1 VTVIFQ
7 TRTRDRWTVQC
18 TTLLLGGKA
27 ASEQHGSDYK
37 TRSCATADGPRDAMC
52 QSKLCQLLQHNSV
65 ETSCTTNPEQIEV
78 MELEGYS
85 RQMCNKLCACSHD
98 AVDRRKCNSQA
109 RPSTNLLI
117 TSSTCRSETVTSPQF
132 AAKFQREVPL
142 FWTCPNFLIT
152 QFRISKEAAMPKN
165 TALSI

>member
-1 VTVIFQ
+1 MT
-7 TRTRDRWTVQC
+7 DGQC
-18 TTLLLGGKA
+18 NARRCSLAGRPQANSMEAIIRQEAVL
-27 ASEQHGSDYK
+27 
-37 TRSCATADGPRDAMC
+37 PRDAMC

-109 RPSTNLLI
+109 RPSTSLLI
-117 TSSTCRSETVTSPQF
+117 TSSTCQSETVTSPQF

-142 FWTCPNFLIT
+142 FWRYPNFLIT

>member
-37 TRSCATADGPRDAMC
+37 TRSCATADAMC

-109 RPSTNLLI
+109 RPSTNLVDYIIDLPKRNCHK
-117 TSSTCRSETVTSPQF
+117 STVCGKVPEGSTVILDIPEF
-132 AAKFQREVPL
+132 PY
-142 FWTCPNFLIT
+142 
-152 QFRISKEAAMPKN
+152 N
-165 TALSI
+165 TV

>member
-1 VTVIFQ
+1 VT
-7 TRTRDRWTVQC
+7 DGQC
-18 TTLLLGGKA
+18 NARRCCLAGRPQ
-27 ASEQHGSDYK
+27 ASSMEAIIRQE
-37 TRSCATADGPRDAMC
+37 AVLPRDAMC

-109 RPSTNLLI
+109 RPSTNLVDYIIDLPKRNCHK
-117 TSSTCRSETVTSPQF
+117 STVCGKVPEGSTVILDIPEF
-132 AAKFQREVPL
+132 PY
-142 FWTCPNFLIT
+142 
-152 QFRISKEAAMPKN
+152 N
-165 TALSI
+165 TV